1 MKRLSKNAQQI
12 IIEAA
17 ARTLCRGKRQSHD
30 DEPSFRAGILYLLQ
44 EIDDMDMME
53 LTGGHMSESVKD
65 RAFAL
70 EKVRR

>member
-12 IIEAA
+12 IVEAA
-17 ARTLCRGKRQSHD
+17 ARVLCRGKRNSND

-44 EIDDMDMME
+44 EIDDMDME
-53 LTGGHMSESVKD
+53 LTGGHMSESVRT
-65 RAFAL
+65 RAFEL